1 MNQQDL
7 KRGEDQS
14 FNDADQMIRNELEK
28 YITDL

>member
-7 KRGEDQS
+7 KRSEDQS